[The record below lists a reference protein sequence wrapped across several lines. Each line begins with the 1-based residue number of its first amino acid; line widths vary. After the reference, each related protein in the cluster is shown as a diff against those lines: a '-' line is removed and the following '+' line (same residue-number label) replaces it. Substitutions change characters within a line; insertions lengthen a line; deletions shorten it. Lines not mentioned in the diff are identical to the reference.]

1 MPREVSNSLAKKEK
15 EKYQIQIMRGKQD
28 FILNLEISREYR
40 PVDRYSV
47 KFWYAVLVMICRRF

>member
-15 EKYQIQIMRGKQD
+15 ENENGEVSNSNNEGKQD

-40 PVDRYSV
+40 S
-47 KFWYAVLVMICRRF
+47 